1 MYTITQINPQRNQNE
16 NVVIEN
22 VSVPQRLFKT
32 LDLIDEMRAAI
43 PYENFRMKPPKYI
56 AVPVTD
62 PLRLL
67 EMYVQLWTEKYS
79 EQLEYW
85 ERVNILYDN
94 YLKDF
99 DEFWEDYV

>member
-32 LDLIDEMRAAI
+32 LDLIDEMRATI
-43 PYENFRMKPPKYI
+43 PYENFGMKLPKYI

-67 EMYVQLWTEKYS
+67 EMYVQLWTETYN
-79 EQLEYW
+79 EQLKYW
-85 ERVNILYDN
+85 ERVNILYYN